1 MSVNGWGLLG
11 RLLSKHVDKAGQ
23 DLATSLAN
31 QDPMLAVEVD
41 RDALIRQVR
50 ELSIATERARVD
62 AEREQ
67 KEADVLKASIDADRA
82 LVPAL
87 QAKLADGSYTE
98 ERVTAFLNELDR
110 KKAQLAVE
118 EAEAVA
124 ATQGYTEF
132 KRLLDELVASLE
144 AFDREAKAA
153 VSENRIANA
162 QLQLEQTKEARNK
175 AINSFSSVQTHMT
188 ALGALRKSTESA
200 KVEAGA
206 IRTTTDALSAS
217 TRANDDLES
226 IRKELSG
233 APSNLADRLANV

>member
-1 MSVNGWGLLG
+1 MSSWSLLG
-11 RLLSKHVDKAGQ
+11 RLLGKHVDQAGQ
-23 DLATSLAN
+23 TMATALAN

-41 RDALIRQVR
+41 RDALIKQVR

-67 KEADVLKASIDADRA
+67 READVLKASIAADRA

-87 QAKLADGSYTE
+87 QAKLASGEYTE
-98 ERVTAFLNELDR
+98 ERVNKFLDELDR

-124 ATQGYTEF
+124 ASSGYTEF

-144 AFDREAKAA
+144 TFDREAKAA
-153 VSENRIANA
+153 VSENRLANA
-162 QLQLEQTKEARNK
+162 QLQLEQTKEARNA
-175 AINSFSSVQTHMT
+175 AINSFSNVQTHMT

-206 IRTTTDALSAS
+206 IRTTTDALNAS
-217 TRANDDLES
+217 TRASEDVDA
-226 IRKELSG
+226 IRKELSS
-233 APSNLADRLANV
+233 APSNVADRLANV